1 MHDINFD
8 EAKQSQ
14 LPFVELLINLGY
26 NYIPVGEALRQR
38 GDDTSNFILKDIA
51 ARALMKINR
60 YEHADALHQF
70 SDKDINDAIDEL
82 ENLQFEGL
90 VDTSKTVYHT
100 VMPTRGGRTIKMLLD
115 GKYESK
121 SFRFID
127 FDMPENNEFHVTVEY
142 PASGKGNIRPDI
154 VCFVNGI
161 PFVIIENKKSSVE
174 VDEAMN
180 QQVRNQSVD
189 RCPRLFIYTQL
200 LIATNGKDMR
210 YGTTGTPAKFY
221 ATWREKDTP
230 NSVLDG
236 RVRALMSQPIPA
248 STYSDLLADLNGSVL
263 GYTQKLEREVTAQD
277 RSVVAMFDKARLLD
291 IAKNYILYDAGTKK
305 VMRYQQYF
313 AIHKILRR
321 IKQTEQLEIGSAA
334 RAVLSGILKVRA
346 NH

>member
-189 RCPRLFIYTQL
+189 RCPRLFIYPQF
-200 LIATNGKDMR
+200 LISTNGKDMR

-248 STYSDLLADLNGSVL
+248 ST
-263 GYTQKLEREVTAQD
+263 
-277 RSVVAMFDKARLLD
+277 
-291 IAKNYILYDAGTKK
+291 
-305 VMRYQQYF
+305 
-313 AIHKILRR
+313 
-321 IKQTEQLEIGSAA
+321 
-334 RAVLSGILKVRA
+334 
-346 NH
+346 